1 MAGHKITRNMQH
13 VSLAVLSCAML
24 LGTTTPMLAAACAS
38 PAGFDKWLQS
48 FKQQAVAQGISPQ
61 TISAALDGVSYDPA
75 VIAKDRG
82 QSVFAQNFLQF
93 SDRMVAGYRLQQ
105 GAALLKKNAG
115 TFAKIQQQYGVPGPV
130 LVGFWGLETDFGKVM
145 GNMETLRALATLAFD
160 CRRPDEFS
168 AQLLDALRVVQRGDL
183 SPPEMRGPWAGEV
196 GQFQF
201 VPSVYY
207 KYAVDFDGSGHRDL
221 IRSTPDALASAANY
235 LDGLGWKPGQPW
247 LEEVRVP
254 ADMDWSQADVTIKK
268 PRAFWVK
275 SGVTYPSGKAPPAD
289 NVPTALLLP
298 MGRNGPAFLAY
309 PNFDVYLQW
318 NQSLV
323 YSTTAGYYATRL
335 AGAPALSRGNGPIE
349 PFSQA
354 QAKELQQLLA
364 KRGYDVGKIDGVI
377 GASTRTGVREMQR
390 KFGLPA
396 DAYPTPELLDH
407 LQAGR

>member
-1 MAGHKITRNMQH
+1 
-13 VSLAVLSCAML
+13 ML
-24 LGTTTPMLAAACAS
+24 LGTTTPMLAAACAG
-38 PAGFDKWLQS
+38 PAGFDKWLQG
-48 FKQQAVAQGISPQ
+48 FKQEAAAQGISPQ
-61 TISAALDGVSYDPA
+61 TIAVALDGVSYDPT

-82 QSVFAQNFLQF
+82 QSVFAQTFLQF
-93 SDRMVAGYRLQQ
+93 SERMVSGNRLQV
-105 GAALLKKNAG
+105 GAALLKKNAAI
-115 TFAKIQQQYGVPGPV
+115 FAKIQQQYGVPGPV
-130 LVGFWGLETDFGKVM
+130 LVAFWGLETDFGKVM
-145 GNMETLRALATLAFD
+145 GNMDTLRSLATLAFD
-160 CRRPDEFS
+160 CRRPDEFR
-168 AQLLDALRVVQRGDL
+168 AQLLDALRVIQRGDL

-201 VPSVYY
+201 VPSVYF
-207 KYAVDFDGSGHRDL
+207 KYAVDFDGSGSRDL

-268 PRAFWVK
+268 PRAFWAK
-275 SGVTYPSGKAPPAD
+275 SGVTYPSGKALPAD
-289 NVPTALLLP
+289 TVPTALLLP

-309 PNFDVYLQW
+309 PNFDVYLEW
-318 NQSLV
+318 NKSLV

-335 AGAPALSRGNGPIE
+335 AGAPALSRGNGPLE
-349 PFSQA
+349 PLSQA
-354 QAKELQQLLA
+354 QAKQLQQLLA

-377 GASTRTGVREMQR
+377 GASTRVAIREMQQ

-396 DAYPTPELLDH
+396 DGYPTAELLDH